1 MANTKRRLG
10 WDIEDIVE
18 CHSNGTSD
26 YMGHHSVWDLVAHAE
41 LLGCR
46 HCERWGRLDR
56 ILQLDV
62 RVAMPLDYH
71 SRNLL

>member
-18 CHSNGTSD
+18 CHSNCTSD
-26 YMGHHSVWDLVAHAE
+26 YMGHHSVWDLVAHAT
-41 LLGCR
+41 LLGGR
-46 HCERWGRLDR
+46 HCERRGRLDR

-62 RVAMPLDYH
+62 RFAMTLGYD